1 MRRLPRYAHRTPQLS
16 ATEGQCRRAAPWV
29 EAEPTRYS
37 NRIHAHLG
45 MLFPARSATW
55 AGGVTSFPGAGVEG
69 GRFVAGQLLAGIT
82 VPKEA
87 AAICRT

>member
-1 MRRLPRYAHRTPQLS
+1 MVKGKVRGCPAVTGFSRVAVS
-16 ATEGQCRRAAPWV
+16 DGV
-29 EAEPTRYS
+29 VGS
-37 NRIHAHLG
+37 IG

-55 AGGVTSFPGAGVEG
+55 AGGVTSFPGAGVEDS
-69 GRFVAGQLLAGIT
+69 RLVEGQLLAGIT